1 MIPRFRVL
9 KRGDKT
15 MGTALLSFEYC
26 SLDSRPARLLRFQGG
41 LFKVHAD
48 CADTAGQFALLE
60 VEGAPGGEPPLHVHQ
75 NEDELFYVLEGTLK
89 VFRGFEE
96 IVLQP
101 GQSGFLPRHVPH
113 TFKIASKRARF
124 LIYITPGGFEGY
136 FRDLGQRA
144 KKIDDPQ
151 DASELIN
158 VDVAEMIRIA
168 GRYGVKFL
176 P

>member
-1 MIPRFRVL
+1 
-9 KRGDKT
+9 

-60 VEGAPGGEPPLHVHQ
+60 VEGGPGGEPPLHVHQ

-101 GQSGFLPRHVPH
+101 ANPDSCRAMCRTLSRSCRSAP
-113 TFKIASKRARF
+113 AS
-124 LIYITPGGFEGY
+124 
-136 FRDLGQRA
+136 
-144 KKIDDPQ
+144 
-151 DASELIN
+151 
-158 VDVAEMIRIA
+158 
-168 GRYGVKFL
+168 
-176 P
+176 